1 MAEKD
6 TTLERLTRELYEV
19 VRKAPSEP
27 EDLEGRVPVLS
38 GFFRVAAVPFKADAE
53 QVHYITRHLIPDY
66 VKRLPPGPEASAIAE
81 LFRYEDRGV
90 PLSLTSRYNNAEA
103 CLGIRT
109 SNFARRHEPRLLRSC
124 ARQFLIL
131 DRDDSLEAMLRQAE
145 KGAGSALA
153 LSEPENLSPV
163 ATMLWN
169 HTLEEQLDRLTAI
182 QEGVVPVRDQDEMLH
197 LFVKLTHAAESSLHA
212 VDQTSLDR
220 WFTDRR
226 LRRYLEAQL
235 HRAESGEVRV
245 IRLRVVRE
253 VDLSEARQRNLLRE
267 FIAMHER
274 AGAQLVLCHEDDLR
288 GLNTSFLRGG
298 NPEDR
303 LILAMI
309 DYSTRPACLVG
320 ELDEDGY
327 VKQSVLY
334 LRSLAQVRRYY
345 ADLQALL
352 EDITYREAHGRGVA
366 ARLAEHD
373 DPPLADTPPTDAPHP
388 RWPLAA
394 PVM

>member
-1 MAEKD
+1 MPEKD
-6 TTLERLTRELYEV
+6 STLERLTRELYEV
-19 VRKAPSEP
+19 VRKAASEP
-27 EDLEGRVPVLS
+27 EDLEGQVPVLS
-38 GFFRVAAVPFKADAE
+38 GFFRVAAVPFKTDAE
-53 QVHYITRHLIPDY
+53 RVHYITRRLIPDY
-66 VKRLPPGPEASAIAE
+66 VRRLPEGPEADAIAE
-81 LFRYEDRGV
+81 LFLYEDRGV
-90 PLSLTSRYNNAEA
+90 PRSLSSRYTRAES

-131 DRDDSLEAMLRQAE
+131 DRDDSLDAMLHQVE
-145 KGAGSALA
+145 KDAGSALA
-153 LSEPENLSPV
+153 LSKPENLSPV

-169 HTLEEQLDRLTAI
+169 QTLEQQLDRLTAI
-182 QEGVVPVRDQDEMLH
+182 QEGVVPVRDQDEMLD
-197 LFVKLTHAAESSLHA
+197 LFVKLTHEAESSLHA
-212 VDQTSLDR
+212 VDQTSLER

-235 HRAESGEVRV
+235 ERAQSGEVRV

-253 VDLSEARQRNLLRE
+253 NDLAQARQRNLLRE
-267 FIAMHER
+267 FITLHNS
-274 AGAQLVLCHEDDLR
+274 AGAQLVLIHEDDLR
-288 GLNTSFLRGG
+288 GLNTSFLRGR

-309 DYSTRPACLVG
+309 DYNTRPACLVG

-345 ADLQALL
+345 ADLQAVL
-352 EDITYREAHGRGVA
+352 EDITYREKHGHSVLA
-366 ARLAEHD
+366 LLAEHD
-373 DPPLADTPPTDAPHP
+373 DPPLPDTPATDAPHP
-388 RWPLAA
+388 RWPLAL
-394 PVM
+394 PVI

>member
-1 MAEKD
+1 MREKD
-6 TTLERLTRELYEV
+6 STLERLTKELYEV
-19 VRKAPSEP
+19 VRKAASEP
-27 EDLEGRVPVLS
+27 EALEGQVPVLS
-38 GFFRVAAVPFKADAE
+38 GFFRVAAVPFKTDAE
-53 QVHYITRHLIPDY
+53 QVHYITRRLIPDY
-66 VKRLPPGPEASAIAE
+66 VKRLVQGPEANAIAE
-81 LFRYEDRGV
+81 LFLYEDRGV
-90 PLSLTSRYNNAEA
+90 ARSLTSRYTKAET

-131 DRDDSLEAMLRQAE
+131 DRDDSLDAMLHQVE
-145 KGAGSALA
+145 NDAGSGLV

-163 ATMLWN
+163 ATRLWN
-169 HTLEEQLDRLTAI
+169 QTLEQQLDRLTAI
-182 QEGVVPVRDQDEMLH
+182 QEGVVPVRDQDEMLD

-212 VDQTSLDR
+212 VDQTSLER

-226 LRRYLEAQL
+226 LRRYLDAQL
-235 HRAESGEVRV
+235 QRAQSGEVRV
-245 IRLRVVRE
+245 IRLRVVRQ

-267 FIAMHER
+267 FIALHSS
-274 AGAQLVLCHEDDLR
+274 AGAQLVLSHEDDLR
-288 GLNTSFLRGG
+288 GLNTSFLRGR

-303 LILAMI
+303 LILAMT
-309 DYSTRPACLVG
+309 DYSTKPACLVG

-345 ADLQALL
+345 ADLQTVL
-352 EDITYREAHGRGVA
+352 EDITYREKHGRGLA
-366 ARLAEHD
+366 SLLAEHD
-373 DPPLADTPPTDAPHP
+373 DPPLSGTPPTDAPHP
-388 RWPLAA
+388 RWPLAP